1 METVWEKAFAKL
13 NLTLDVTAGRRDGY
27 HDLAMVMISVDLHDD
42 VGITLRQDGQI
53 TCHSNFRWIPND
65 ERNLAVRAVKA
76 FREAVCEP
84 ALGADIE
91 MKKRVPVGAGMAGGS
106 TDAAAV
112 LRAMN
117 RITGA
122 GLSVEKLREIGLSIG
137 SDVPYCVAGGAM
149 LARGRGEL
157 LTPLTELPAWPI
169 VICKPAF
176 SVSTGEL
183 FARVDARRTHT
194 RPDTDGMCRAMAEGD
209 LAGVSRRMFN
219 VFEDVLP
226 RNCREVLSVRSQLLD
241 LGATGTVM
249 TGTGSAVFGLF
260 AENDAAE
267 AAQKA
272 LSASY
277 RECFLTHPIP
287 RLFNQT

>member
-1 METVWEKAFAKL
+1 METVWEKGFAKL
-13 NLTLDVTAGRRDGY
+13 NLTLDVTASRRDGY
-27 HDLAMVMISVDLHDD
+27 HDLTMVMISVDLHDD
-42 VGITLRQDGQI
+42 VGVTLRRDGQV
-53 TCHSNFRWIPND
+53 TCQSNFRWIPND
-65 ERNLAVRAVKA
+65 DRNLAVRAVKA
-76 FREAVCEP
+76 FREAVGDPE
-84 ALGADIE
+84 LGADIQ
-91 MKKRVPVGAGMAGGS
+91 MTKRVPVGAGMAGGS

-112 LRAMN
+112 LRALN
-117 RITGA
+117 SATGA
-122 GLSVEKLREIGLSIG
+122 GLPLEKLREIGLSIG

-157 LTPLTELPAWPI
+157 LTPLTELPPWPI

-183 FARVDARRTHT
+183 FSRVDARRTRT
-194 RPDTDGMCRAMAEGD
+194 RPDTDGMCRAMAERD
-209 LAGVSRRMFN
+209 LTGVSCRMFN

-241 LGATGTVM
+241 LGASGTVM

-260 AENDAAE
+260 AEDPTAE

-272 LSASY
+272 LSKTY

-287 RLFNQT
+287 GLFD